1 MFTWVIKGE
10 RIEVSGVLDIVE
22 FDSVLGFVKHAGKVT
37 EKKLLTDTYPKL
49 GIDVYQYKFNDL
61 FHLCFTILL

>member
-22 FDSVLGFVKHAGKVT
+22 FDNVNRGALNQTKSHVLKVAGT
-37 EKKLLTDTYPKL
+37 SL
-49 GIDVYQYKFNDL
+49 G
-61 FHLCFTILL
+61 